1 MTDGTNEIGI
11 QQLSA
16 AIEDGI
22 RDADFTRAAG
32 LAALLELQLART
44 EQLSTELEL
53 RRTVDAQD
61 PRVAVLERRVASG
74 ITMLR
79 NLDREV
85 ARAATPTPPA
95 EADGWILHGRI
106 ISENGDLPKGVRV
119 ILQNQKEQPLEGSE
133 PARVDTSGFFTAR
146 VPVPVPGD
154 DASKRGAA
162 EQPVDSV
169 QVTVVVMTAG
179 EQELARRNTGLTPE
193 AGIVNYVEIL
203 VGEDTTRVSR
213 ESGGPSTDTP
223 SEELDPD
230 ATSTPPTRKS
240 DRSREKKEP
249 E

>member
-1 MTDGTNEIGI
+1 MTDGTKEIGI

-44 EQLSTELEL
+44 EQLSTELDL
-53 RRTVDAQD
+53 RRTVDDKD

-85 ARAATPTPPA
+85 ARAATPTPTA
-95 EADGWILHGRI
+95 EADGWILHGRV
-106 ISENGDLPKGVRV
+106 ISESDDLPKGVRV
-119 ILQNQKEQPLEGSE
+119 VLQNQKEQPLEGSE

-146 VPVPVPGD
+146 VPVPRD
-154 DASKRGAA
+154 DASGKDAPERTFN
-162 EQPVDSV
+162 SV
-169 QVTVVVMTAG
+169 QVTVVVMTAR
-179 EQELARRNTGLTPE
+179 EDILARRTTGFTPE

-203 VGEDTTRVSR
+203 VGEDTTPVRR
-213 ESGGPSTDTP
+213 ESGAASTDTP
-223 SEELDPD
+223 PEKPEPD
-230 ATSTPPTRKS
+230 ATSAPPTRKPR
-240 DRSREKKEP
+240 RSRAKKEP